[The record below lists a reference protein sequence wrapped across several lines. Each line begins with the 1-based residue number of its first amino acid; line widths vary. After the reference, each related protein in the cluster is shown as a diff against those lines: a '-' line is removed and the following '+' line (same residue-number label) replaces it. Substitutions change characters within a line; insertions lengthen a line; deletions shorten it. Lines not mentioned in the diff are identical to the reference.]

1 MSYPDRAPARRPAVV
16 TLAVAVLALMAVAA
30 LAYAVAGA
38 VTLGGTVDRFRDAA
52 GGTSAS
58 PDQIDRV
65 ATLLRVSTV
74 LTAVVSL
81 LAGLLLAGLA
91 LGLRAGR
98 SGARTATW
106 VVSGLG
112 LILGCCAL
120 AVLAGQRAA
129 PLRLGEDDRATG
141 ELLGLVDDA
150 HPSWWIPLGGGL
162 SAGQVLGYLVV
173 ATLLA
178 LPAANAWFRHRPA
191 APAPQQPPTPPAPP
205 ADPQQQPASPPAD
218 PQQPAPHP
226 WHQPPAPPYP
236 PR

>member
-16 TLAVAVLALMAVAA
+16 TLAVAALVLMAVAA

-38 VTLGGTVDRFRDAA
+38 ATLGGTVDRFRDAA
-52 GGTSAS
+52 GSTSAG
-58 PDQIDRV
+58 PDQVDRIV
-65 ATLLRVSTV
+65 TLLRVSTV
-74 LTAVVSL
+74 LTVVVSTV
-81 LAGLLLAGLA
+81 AGLLLAGLA

-120 AVLAGQRAA
+120 AVLVGERAA

-141 ELLGLVDDA
+141 ELLGLVDDS
-150 HPSWWIPLGGGL
+150 HPSWWIPLGAGL
-162 SAGQVLGYLVV
+162 SVGQVLGYLVV

-178 LPAANAWFRHRPA
+178 LPAANAWFRRR
-191 APAPQQPPTPPAPP
+191 PAPP
-205 ADPQQQPASPPAD
+205 ASQQPLTQPAPPAD
-218 PQQPAPHP
+218 PQQPAPPPAQHQ
-226 WHQPPAPPYP
+226 WHQPPAPSYP
-236 PR
+236 PSEDRP

>member
-1 MSYPDRAPARRPAVV
+1 MSYPDRAPARRPVVV
-16 TLAVAVLALMAVAA
+16 TLAVAALVLMAVAA

-38 VTLGGTVDRFRDAA
+38 ATLGGTVDRFRDAA
-52 GGTSAS
+52 GGTSAG
-58 PDQIDRV
+58 PEQVDRIV
-65 ATLLRVSTV
+65 TLLRVSTV
-74 LTAVVSL
+74 LTVVVSL

-106 VVSGLG
+106 VVCGLG

-120 AVLAGQRAA
+120 AVLVGQRAA

-150 HPSWWIPLGGGL
+150 HPSWWIPLGAGL
-162 SAGQVLGYLVV
+162 SVGQVLGYLVV

-178 LPAANAWFRHRPA
+178 LPAANAWFRRRPA
-191 APAPQQPPTPPAPP
+191 PQAPQQPPT
-205 ADPQQQPASPPAD
+205 QPAPPAD
-218 PQQPAPHP
+218 PQQPAPSPAQHP
-226 WHQPPAPPYP
+226 WHQPPAPSYP
-236 PR
+236 PSEDRL